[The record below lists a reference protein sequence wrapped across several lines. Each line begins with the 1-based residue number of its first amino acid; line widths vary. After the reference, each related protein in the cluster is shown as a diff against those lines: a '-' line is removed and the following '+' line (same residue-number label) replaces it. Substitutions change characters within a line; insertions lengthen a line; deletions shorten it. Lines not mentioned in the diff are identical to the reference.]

1 MKEET
6 RVLIVDDSAVVRHV
20 YREVLESNGIIVLA
34 TANDPFEAVRHI
46 AQVIPDVMI
55 VDVEMPRMDGITF
68 LRKVMDQCPIPT
80 IICSSHTAAASGK
93 AFEAARAGAVE
104 VLEKPSNFSQNREF
118 AARLVDA
125 VKTASIARVRVPKRE
140 LARNSHQMMLGQKT
154 TPAAES
160 SDKLATKTKQ
170 KASTSNRDV
179 SSGFTKSESTTQGG
193 GANRIPDIGARRG
206 VVSKSAIIA
215 IGASTGGTEAIR
227 QVLANLP
234 MNLPPIFVVQ
244 HMPVGF
250 TASFANWLD
259 GCCKIQVSEAS
270 EGRLVTSGQAVIAR
284 GGQHLRVRIRNG
296 QAYSVLGDEAP
307 VNRHRPSVDVLFDS
321 VISQFGAK
329 AHGILLTGMGDDG
342 ADGLLRLRQTGAKTI
357 AESEESAVVFG
368 MPKEAIMRGAAAMV
382 LSLEEI
388 AGYLGSTHF
397 EEVS

>member
-1 MKEET
+1 MNTEP
-6 RVLIVDDSAVVRHV
+6 RVLIVDDSAVVRQV
-20 YREVLESNGIIVLA
+20 YREVLESNGITVLA

-46 AQVIPDVMI
+46 AQVIPDVMV

-68 LRKVMDQCPIPT
+68 LRKVMEQCPIPT
-80 IICSSHTAAASGK
+80 IICSSHTAAASGV

-118 AARLVDA
+118 AARLVEA

-140 LARNSHQMMLGQKT
+140 RPRNSARMTLGQKAGST
-154 TPAAES
+154 AETP
-160 SDKLATKTKQ
+160 DKLSTKTKQ
-170 KASTSNRDV
+170 KLPNPNREV
-179 SSGFTKSESTTQGG
+179 ASGFSKPETATS
-193 GANRIPDIGARRG
+193 GARTNRTLDVG
-206 VVSKSAIIA
+206 AKKGLVSKAAIIA

-234 MNLPPIFVVQ
+234 TNLPPIFVVQ

-259 GCCKIQVSEAS
+259 GCCKVQVSEAS
-270 EGRLVTSGQAVIAR
+270 EGRLVTPGQAVIAR

-321 VISQFGAK
+321 VVAQFGAK

-342 ADGLLRLRQTGAKTI
+342 AEGLLRLRQTGATTI

-368 MPKEAIMRGAAAMV
+368 MPKEAILRGAAAQV

-388 AGYLGSTHF
+388 AGYLGSIHF